1 MKTEKEYLLEKI
13 DHANER
19 LKQLKLQGESS
30 VNKTLKNIRKRR
42 NRFIKEL
49 VKILAPEISYADLIT
64 EKQIIQ

>member
-13 DHANER
+13 DHTNER